1 MVFGSPV
8 EHFEHNSSLSSS
20 QQTQK
25 MTDSN
30 FFAPHFVS
38 FCWFPNFQIQSTYMQ
53 FSEFSL
59 DSDWTRSGKQSSKRS
74 KKDHD
79 HVIMYDK
86 NLKSKSSASYTA
98 VCSGIPTVR
107 QNWRIFNA
115 PSLFI
120 NCMNGNRADWVWR
133 MSAMDRWRA

>member
-8 EHFEHNSSLSSS
+8 EHFEHYSSLTSS
-20 QQTQK
+20 QQKQK

-38 FCWFPNFQIQSTYMQ
+38 FCWFPNFKIQSPYMQ
-53 FSEFSL
+53 FSEFSK
-59 DSDWTRSGKQSSKRS
+59 DSGWTRSEKQSSKRS
-74 KKDHD
+74 QKDHD
-79 HVIMYDK
+79 LECTTKI
-86 NLKSKSSASYTA
+86 LKANQVLAILY